1 MGQFPAGRDRRVEI
15 THMAVHI
22 PLNIGDGT
30 MIEQMGDVVDDIIPY
45 FRAGEIQ
52 QKLMAPQSGLPSRLL

>member
-1 MGQFPAGRDRRVEI
+1 
-15 THMAVHI
+15 
-22 PLNIGDGT
+22 